1 MTGAVLALLLLAP
14 APQQPPPASGEGPRG
29 TSQDFGAERYDA
41 VGYAS
46 WYGEDTQG
54 TTASGAPFD
63 PGRIT
68 AAHKTLPLG
77 SFVEVTALDTGRA
90 IVVVITDRG
99 PNVPGRLIDLS
110 RGAAQLLGTDRK
122 ALSPVRVRR
131 IDPSPADQATLRSGR
146 PASARLDASPQLLAA
161 LRKRLGV
168 PAPAPAP
175 VPASPAP
182 PAPAAA
188 TPRAG
193 PGKGAPPPAIR
204 AAGRW
209 FVQVAAFS
217 TAARAKALAERLGGV
232 VQPAAAVYRVRIGP
246 FAARDSAERARER
259 AARAGYGDAR
269 LVQE

>member
-1 MTGAVLALLLLAP
+1 MSGAALALMLLAA
-14 APQQPPPASGEGPRG
+14 APQQPPATGEGPRG

-54 TTASGAPFD
+54 TTASGAPFV

-131 IDPSPADQATLRSGR
+131 IEPSPADQAALRSGR

-168 PAPAPAP
+168 PAPAVAPPPPAR
-175 VPASPAP
+175 PATRAPEAAIAKPP
-182 PAPAAA
+182 PAPAAS
-188 TPRAG
+188 
-193 PGKGAPPPAIR
+193 

>member
-1 MTGAVLALLLLAP
+1 MSGAALALMLLAA
-14 APQQPPPASGEGPRG
+14 APQQPPATGEGPRG

-54 TTASGAPFD
+54 TTASGAPFV

-131 IDPSPADQATLRSGR
+131 IEPSPADQAALRSGR
-146 PASARLDASPQLLAA
+146 PD
-161 LRKRLGV
+161 RK
-168 PAPAPAP
+168 
-175 VPASPAP
+175 S
-182 PAPAAA
+182 
-188 TPRAG
+188 
-193 PGKGAPPPAIR
+193 
-204 AAGRW
+204 
-209 FVQVAAFS
+209 
-217 TAARAKALAERLGGV
+217 V
-232 VQPAAAVYRVRIGP
+232 V
-246 FAARDSAERARER
+246 
-259 AARAGYGDAR
+259 
-269 LVQE
+269 

>member
-1 MTGAVLALLLLAP
+1 MNGAALVLMLLAA
-14 APQQPPPASGEGPRG
+14 APQQPPATGEGPRG

-54 TTASGAPFD
+54 TTASGAPFV

-131 IDPSPADQATLRSGR
+131 IEPSPADQAALRSGR

-168 PAPAPAP
+168 PAPAVAPPPPAK
-175 VPASPAP
+175 PATRAPEAAIAKPP
-182 PAPAAA
+182 PAPAAS
-188 TPRAG
+188 
-193 PGKGAPPPAIR
+193 

-217 TAARAKALAERLGGV
+217 TAARARALAERLGGV

-246 FAARDSAERARER
+246 FAARDSADRARER

>member
-1 MTGAVLALLLLAP
+1 MNGTALVLMLLAA
-14 APQQPPPASGEGPRG
+14 APQQPPATGEGPRG

-54 TTASGAPFD
+54 TTASGAPFV

-131 IDPSPADQATLRSGR
+131 IEPSPADQAALRSGR

-168 PAPAPAP
+168 PAPAVVPPPPAK
-175 VPASPAP
+175 PATRAPEAAIAKPP
-182 PAPAAA
+182 PAPAAS
-188 TPRAG
+188 
-193 PGKGAPPPAIR
+193 